1 MESGLMLKILH
12 VKPIVLHPW
21 LAGQAQT
28 LEYCFM
34 SAADVNMEAPREVYP
49 GVSFGSFIKKPVEI
63 DYLAKRLLAELSKQ
77 ISSLY

>member
-12 VKPIVLHPW
+12 GKPIVFHPW

-34 SAADVNMEAPREVYP
+34 SATDVNMEALREVYP

-63 DYLAKRLLAELSKQ
+63 ELSQQ
-77 ISSLY
+77 ISGLY